1 MALRGRIFSCPFKNF
16 GRLDGTSVMLCHA
29 VALALMD
36 VGIAY
41 GPDSSLETGIIGV
54 NKAGKNGCLKSDILV
69 FQGLSR

>member
-29 VALALMD
+29 VALALN
-36 VGIAY
+36 VGIVY
-41 GPDSSLETGIIGV
+41 GPDSSLETGIIDV